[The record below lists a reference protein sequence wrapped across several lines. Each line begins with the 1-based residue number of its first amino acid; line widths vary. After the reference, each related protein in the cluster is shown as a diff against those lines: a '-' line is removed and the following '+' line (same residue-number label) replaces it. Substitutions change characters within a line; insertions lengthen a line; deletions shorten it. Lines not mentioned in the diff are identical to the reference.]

1 MLSSLDRLA
10 ALPGDTQVCCAH
22 EYTLSNLRFALA
34 VEPHNADL
42 LAYHARCQQTR
53 ANGQPTLPSTLSQEL
68 AINPFMR
75 SRQASVVQAVQQR
88 SPGADDEV
96 AVFAQLREW
105 KNQF

>member
-1 MLSSLDRLA
+1 
-10 ALPGDTQVCCAH
+10 VCCAH

-34 VEPHNADL
+34 VEPHNPDL
-42 LAYHARCQQTR
+42 LAYHERCQLWR
-53 ANGQPTLPSTLSQEL
+53 ANGQPTLPSTLTQEL

-75 SRQASVVQAVQQR
+75 SRQTSVVQAVQHR
-88 SPGADDEV
+88 SPSASDEV